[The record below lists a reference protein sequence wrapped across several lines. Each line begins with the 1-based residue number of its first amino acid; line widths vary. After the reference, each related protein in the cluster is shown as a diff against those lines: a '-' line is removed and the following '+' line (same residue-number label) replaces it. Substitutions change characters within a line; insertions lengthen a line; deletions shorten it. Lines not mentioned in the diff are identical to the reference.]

1 MSDKN
6 KISQINQPVSKLPE
20 FDPLSIPGAMPY
32 VPTGKCPV
40 LRKIPANFPLL
51 DTEDILG
58 YQTVDVP
65 APEEHNLLLMQHR
78 NVVSTRIH
86 PGDLLMI
93 HAQDHAEVGQVIA
106 CRTVDNKHVLKRF
119 QQGDTVL
126 GVAVMSIT
134 LL

>member
-6 KISQINQPVSKLPE
+6 KISPINQPASKLPE

-40 LRKIPANFPLL
+40 LRKIPTNFPLL

-65 APEEHNLLLMQHR
+65 APEEHYLLLIQH
-78 NVVSTRIH
+78 STTIEQRIH
-86 PGDLLMI
+86 PGDLMMI
-93 HAQDHAEVGQVIA
+93 HAQDHAEEGQIIA
-106 CRTVDNKHVLKRF
+106 CRTAENDRVLKRF
-119 QQGDTVL
+119 QFGDTVL

>member
-1 MSDKN
+1 MPNKN
-6 KISQINQPVSKLPE
+6 KFQIHKVPDSTPPN
-20 FDPLSIPGAMPY
+20 IPGAMPY
-32 VPTGKCPV
+32 IPTGKCPV
-40 LRKIPANFPLL
+40 LLEIPANFPLL

-65 APEEHNLLLMQHR
+65 APEEHYLLLMQHR

-119 QQGDTVL
+119 QEGDTVL

>member
-6 KISQINQPVSKLPE
+6 KISPINQPVSKLPE

-65 APEEHNLLLMQHR
+65 APEEHYLLLIQH
-78 NVVSTRIH
+78 STTIEQRIH
-86 PGDLLMI
+86 PGDLVMI
-93 HAQDHAEVGQVIA
+93 HAQDHAKDGQIIA
-106 CRTVDNKHVLKRF
+106 CIDERGNRVLKRYH
-119 QQGDTVL
+119 QGDTVL
-126 GVAVMSIT
+126 GIAVMSIRPM
-134 LL
+134 

>member
-1 MSDKN
+1 MSDKKQN
-6 KISQINQPVSKLPE
+6 SKTKRSE

-65 APEEHNLLLMQHR
+65 APEERYLLLMQHR
-78 NVVSTRIH
+78 NVISTHIH
-86 PGDLLMI
+86 PGDLMMI
-93 HAQDHAEVGQVIA
+93 HAQDHATEGQVIA
-106 CRTVDNKHVLKRF
+106 CRTAENDRVLKRF
-119 QQGDTVL
+119 RQGDTVL

>member
-1 MSDKN
+1 MSDK
-6 KISQINQPVSKLPE
+6 KQE

-32 VPTGKCPV
+32 IPTGKCPV
-40 LRKIPANFPLL
+40 LKKIPANFPIL

-65 APEEHNLLLMQHR
+65 APEEHYLLLMQHR
-78 NVVSTRIH
+78 NVISTHIH
-86 PGDLLMI
+86 PGDLMMI
-93 HAQDHAEVGQVIA
+93 HAQDHAENGQIIA
-106 CRTVDNKHVLKRF
+106 CRTADNDRVLKRF
-119 QQGDTVL
+119 QPGDTVL